1 MMQLDDVVS
10 STLTGPRVEE
20 AMHRSIRW
28 LDRCIAANKNPDKQN
43 LFAIIQGGLNADLR
57 KACLDGKKKK
67 NPALQR
73 FFFPLLFISLCPH
86 ILALTSRIET
96 EKIIGDIL
104 SPYFRND
111 SA

>member
-10 STLTGPRVEE
+10 STVTGPRVEE

-57 KACLDGKKKK
+57 KACLHGKKKE
-67 NPALQR
+67 NVT
-73 FFFPLLFISLCPH
+73 FNCH
-86 ILALTSRIET
+86 V
-96 EKIIGDIL
+96 
-104 SPYFRND
+104 
-111 SA
+111 